1 MKQDLDLKELET
13 DRHHFLTSAAG
24 LNFAHAASVC
34 LESCGHPLVIQ
45 MIDEGHFK
53 TIFNISRY
61 AVSDQMKRTHNDVT
75 VATEEGAYGVAFIAA
90 SKEMDV
96 KAIEKSRKKTGI
108 DYWLGT
114 EDNFLFQNK
123 VRLEVSGIRNGTDQ
137 ELLSRYNTK
146 MTQSERSDYTKLP
159 ALVVIVEFG
168 KPRIKTGLRNIV

>member
-1 MKQDLDLKELET
+1 MRLDLQELET
-13 DRHHFLTSAAG
+13 DKHHFLTSAAG

-34 LESCGHPLVIQ
+34 LDSCGHAKTVQ
-45 MIDEGHFK
+45 MADEGHFGK
-53 TIFNISRY
+53 TYTISRY
-61 AVSDQMKRTHNDVT
+61 DVNDQMKRTHNDEQ
-75 VATEEGAYGVAFIAA
+75 VATEEGAYGVAFLVA
-90 SKEMDV
+90 SREMDV

-137 ELLSRYNTK
+137 QVESRYNTK
-146 MTQSERSDYTKLP
+146 MTQSEKSDYTKLP

>member
-1 MKQDLDLKELET
+1 MDLDLKELET

-34 LESCGHPLVIQ
+34 LDSCGHAVVVQ
-45 MIDEGHFK
+45 MNDEGHFGK
-53 TIFNISRY
+53 AYKISRY
-61 AVSDQMKRTHNDVT
+61 DVNDQMKRTHNDEQ
-75 VATEEGAYGVAFIAA
+75 VATEEGAYGVAFMVA
-90 SKEMDV
+90 SREMKV

-123 VRLEVSGIRNGTDQ
+123 VRMEVSGIRNGNDQ
-137 ELLSRYNTK
+137 QVESRYNKK
-146 MTQSERSDYTKLP
+146 MTQSEKSDNTNLP
-159 ALVVIVEFG
+159 ALVVIVDFG